1 MGLVRKIMT
10 ESIKV
15 VILASVLSTIGGI
28 GVEALKVKIALF
40 VPMIVMLPAL
50 NDMIG
55 DFGTIISSKF
65 TTLLFL
71 GKIKDDWWNSKELG
85 DMFKVVAYI
94 AIVSAVYLGTLSNV
108 IAYFKGFAF
117 DWIIALKVLSVALMA
132 TASLVMII
140 FVVAIIGGLIVYKK
154 GTDPDNF
161 LAPITTSIA
170 DLGSMLLFAFL
181 IRFLF

>member
-1 MGLVRKIMT
+1 MGLVRKIVT

-28 GVEALKVKIALF
+28 GVESLKVKIALF

-65 TTLLFL
+65 TTLLYL
-71 GKIKDDWWNSKELG
+71 GKIESKWWNSKELG
-85 DMFKVVAYI
+85 ELFKIIAYI
-94 AIVSAVYLGTLSNV
+94 SIISAVYLGVASTI

-117 DWIIALKVLSVALMA
+117 DWIISLKVLTVALMA
-132 TASLVMII
+132 TAFLVMII
-140 FVVAIIGGLIVYKK
+140 FGVAIAGGLMVYKR

-170 DLGSMLLFAFL
+170 DLGSMILFSL
-181 IRFLF
+181 MIRFLF